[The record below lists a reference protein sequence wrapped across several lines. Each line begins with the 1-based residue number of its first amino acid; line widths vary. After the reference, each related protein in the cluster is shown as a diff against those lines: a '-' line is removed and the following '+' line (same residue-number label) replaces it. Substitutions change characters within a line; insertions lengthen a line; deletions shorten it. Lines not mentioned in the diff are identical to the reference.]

1 MRVRVRRD
9 GVDAD
14 IAIAALRVG
23 DSMVVR
29 PGEPIAADG
38 VIVEGA
44 SQADES
50 LVTGESLPVQ
60 RDRHPARRHGPAQA
74 RVRRCRHGAER
85 RERDGQ
91 CVAVAAV
98 AGGVKLVVGRVVRQS
113 NTLVQDLT
121 LEPTGTALKLL
132 RLVEKRGLEVVV

>member
-29 PGEPIAADG
+29 PGERIAADG

-74 RVRRCRHGAER
+74 GVRRRRHGAEQR
-85 RERDGQ
+85 KRDGQ